1 MLIKDLVEKAIDIL
15 KEIECAHDV
24 TLNSEQEDLELLIC
38 YRMSNDNNL
47 LLCEMKDKS
56 FKLFKDK
63 KEVYSCEDIETLK
76 TFLNSLYEEFND

>member
-1 MLIKDLVEKAIDIL
+1 
-15 KEIECAHDV
+15 
-24 TLNSEQEDLELLIC
+24 
-38 YRMSNDNNL
+38 MSNDINL
-47 LLCEMKDKS
+47 FLCEMKDKS